1 MSDKKIISV
10 LVADDHILLGQAVA
24 YALSIE
30 NDLEVTIVHSGAEVI
45 DIIVRDGFKD
55 IILLDIQMPGVKTV
69 EKFVEIAKANVGG
82 KTVIMSSTVNS
93 DFVKCTI
100 ELGGFGYIP
109 KTTHLKS
116 IPSILRMIASGQSFI
131 PFNNRV
137 EMPDNKI
144 LDTLSDKEMLVLSRV
159 AEGATNKAV
168 ANALN
173 ITETIVK
180 MHMRAITRKLSVR
193 TRTEA
198 ALLFQKKNIP

>member
-1 MSDKKIISV
+1 MSDEKIISV
-10 LVADDHILLGQAVA
+10 LVADDHVLLGQAVA
-24 YALSIE
+24 CALSVE
-30 NDLEVTIVHSGAEVI
+30 HDLEVTMAHSGAEVI

-69 EKFVEIAKANVGG
+69 EKFVEISKANAGG

-93 DFVKCTI
+93 DFVNDTM

-116 IPSILRMIASGQSFI
+116 IPSILRMIASGQTFV

-144 LDTLSDKEMLVLSRV
+144 SDILSDREILVLSRV
-159 AEGATNKAV
+159 AEGATNKGA

-173 ITETIVK
+173 ITETTVK

-198 ALLFQKKNIP
+198 ALLFQKNNIS